1 MAGKGDRFENELM
14 QTLGLFNLIIFGLLI
29 SGALIFFSWQQALGV
44 TVGGAIAL
52 INFGLLKRT
61 VLRTIR
67 PEVTNPLAKV
77 LIKYYVRF
85 ILTCLVL
92 YILVRWEVVE
102 PLGLLVGLSAVVLSV
117 FVWFARQTF
126 KLNKEAV

>member
-1 MAGKGDRFENELM
+1 MDDKGDRFEQELM

-29 SGALIFFSWQQALGV
+29 GGALIFFSWQQALGV

-77 LIKYYVRF
+77 LIKYYIRF
-85 ILTCLVL
+85 VLTCLVL
-92 YILVRWEVVE
+92 FALVRWEVVE

-117 FVWFARQTF
+117 FAWFAHQTF